1 MDESMNETLLPWILL
16 IAYACV
22 IIFLAWRN
30 RRRATDIESFSVGS
44 RRVPPFFVGLSLAA
58 NMTSVATFVINPGL
72 IHAYGWS
79 GVVGYG
85 MAAPLGIFIG
95 LVVTSKRFR
104 RVGDRFT
111 VLTVPQWLGERYAN
125 RRLTV
130 FFALASMLQVTFL
143 VLIVTA
149 LVLVLM
155 SVLQIGMWPALLMV
169 VIFTFGYILFGGA
182 SLHVWSN
189 SVQAM
194 TMLAVAV
201 ILVASGA
208 AVFGDGLAGFFGR
221 LDAVA
226 PHYGSMTNPDSLL
239 FRDLFEVVVA
249 NFIIGLAIIMQPHII
264 SKSLYLR
271 SERDVNTYLVTAMAA
286 GTVFTAV
293 LLVGLYARLSLGGE
307 MPPDR
312 VVATYIASGFTP
324 GLRAFIMLGV
334 LAAGFSTLEGVILAL
349 STIFGNDFYGTI
361 ARARGVAAEQLRSQ
375 LLTVGRIFL
384 VVLAPITLVLAWR
397 QIVAPSLSVA
407 IFAQNGIYGLFAATF
422 APVLFGI
429 FSKRSSAPLVFAA
442 AMTALIVHF
451 GMYYG
456 GVSEYHNNPAVP
468 ATCALVLSTLVMA
481 IGNSLLRGQ
490 GGTVSDADRLGSSEE
505 NV

>member
-1 MDESMNETLLPWILL
+1 MNETFLPWTLL
-16 IAYACV
+16 IAYAAV
-22 IIFLAWRN
+22 IVFLAWRN

-58 NMTSVATFVINPGL
+58 KMTSVATFVINPGL
-72 IHAYGWS
+72 IHAYGWA

-85 MAAPLGIFIG
+85 LAAPLGIFIG

-104 RVGDRFT
+104 RIGDQFT
-111 VLTVPQWLGERYAN
+111 VLTVPQWLGERYGD

-130 FFALASMLQVTFL
+130 FFALASMLQITFL

-155 SVLQIGMWPALLMV
+155 TVLQIGMWPALLMV
-169 VIFTFGYILFGGA
+169 VVFTFGYILFGGA

-189 SVQAM
+189 SVQAI

-208 AVFGDGLAGFFGR
+208 AVFADGLGGFFSQ

-226 PHYGSMTNPDSLL
+226 PFYGSVTNPSSLL

-249 NFIIGLAIIMQPHII
+249 NFVIGLAIIMQPHII

-271 SERDVNTYLVTAMAA
+271 SERDVNTYLVTAMVA
-286 GTVFTAV
+286 GTIFTTV
-293 LLVGLYARLSLGGE
+293 LLVGLYARLSLGADL
-307 MPPDR
+307 PPDR
-312 VVATYIASGFTP
+312 VVATYITSSFAP

-361 ARARGVAAEQLRSQ
+361 ARARGMAQERLQGQ
-375 LLTVGRIFL
+375 LLRVGRVFL
-384 VVLAPITLVLAWR
+384 VALAPITLLLAWR
-397 QIVAPSLSVA
+397 QITAPSLSVA

-429 FSKRSSAPLVFAA
+429 FSKRASAPLAFTAA
-442 AMTALIVHF
+442 ITALVVHF

-456 GVSEYHNNPAVP
+456 GITHYHNNPAVP
-468 ATCALVLSTLVMA
+468 ATFALVASTLVMGLGS
-481 IGNSLLRGQ
+481 IVLRG
-490 GGTVSDADRLGSSEE
+490 TSSAAETLHSTGVNE
-505 NV
+505 

>member
-1 MDESMNETLLPWILL
+1 MNETLLPWILL
-16 IAYACV
+16 IAYAAV

-44 RRVPPFFVGLSLAA
+44 RRVPPFFIGLSLAA

-111 VLTVPQWLGERYAN
+111 VLTVPQWLGERYGD

-130 FFALASMLQVTFL
+130 FFAFASMLQITFL

-189 SVQAM
+189 SLQAI
-194 TMLAVAV
+194 TMLAVAG

-208 AVFGDGLAGFFGR
+208 AIFGDGLAGFFGR

-226 PHYGSMTNPDSLL
+226 PHFGSMTNPQSLL

-271 SERDVNTYLVTAMAA
+271 SERDVNTYLATAMVA

-293 LLVGLYARLSLGGE
+293 LLVGLYARLELGGDL
-307 MPPDR
+307 PPDR
-312 VVATYIASGFTP
+312 VVATYIASGFAP

-361 ARARGVAAEQLRSQ
+361 ARARGVAADRLRGQ
-375 LLTVGRIFL
+375 LLRVGRIFL
-384 VVLAPITLVLAWR
+384 IALAPITLFLAWR

-429 FSKRSSAPLVFAA
+429 FSKRTSAPLAFAA
-442 AMTALIVHF
+442 AVTALAVHF

-456 GVSEYHNNPAVP
+456 GITHYHNNPAVP
-468 ATCALVLSTLVMA
+468 ATCALVISTVVMG
-481 IGNSLLRGQ
+481 IGSAFLRVGNGTDSSLDGLN
-490 GGTVSDADRLGSSEE
+490 SSEE
-505 NV
+505 KE

>member
-1 MDESMNETLLPWILL
+1 LNETLLPWLLL
-16 IAYACV
+16 IAYAAV
-22 IIFLAWRN
+22 IVFLAWRN
-30 RRRATDIESFSVGS
+30 RRRSSDIESFSVGS

-72 IHAYGWS
+72 IHAYGWA

-85 MAAPLGIFIG
+85 LAAPLGIFIG

-111 VLTVPQWLGERYAN
+111 VLTVPQWLGERYGD

-130 FFALASMLQVTFL
+130 FFALASMLQITFL

-149 LVLVLM
+149 LALVLM
-155 SVLQIGMWPALLMV
+155 SVLQIGMWAALLMV

-189 SVQAM
+189 SVQAL
-194 TMLAVAV
+194 TMLAVAL

-208 AVFGDGLAGFFGR
+208 ALFGGGLGGFFAR

-226 PHYGSMTNPDSLL
+226 PHYGSMINPDSLL
-239 FRDLFEVVVA
+239 FRDVFEVVVA
-249 NFIIGLAIIMQPHII
+249 NFVIGLAIIMQPHII

-271 SERDVNTYLVTAMAA
+271 SERDVNTYLATAMVA
-286 GTVFTAV
+286 GTVFTSV
-293 LLVGLYARLSLGGE
+293 LLVGLYARLSLGGDIS
-307 MPPDR
+307 PDR
-312 VVATYIASGFTP
+312 VVATYIATGFSP

-349 STIFGNDFYGTI
+349 ATIFGNDFYGTI
-361 ARARGVAAEQLRSQ
+361 ARARGVTSERLRPQ
-375 LLTVGRIFL
+375 LLRVGRVFL
-384 VVLAPITLVLAWR
+384 AALAPVSLVLAWR

-407 IFAQNGIYGLFAATF
+407 IFAQNGVYGLFAATF

-429 FSKRSSAPLVFAA
+429 FSERASARLAVTAA
-442 AMTALIVHF
+442 ATALVVHF

-456 GVSEYHNNPAVP
+456 GITSYHNNPAVP
-468 ATCALVLSTLVMA
+468 ATFALVTSTVVMFVGSA
-481 IGNSLLRGQ
+481 MRRRERG
-490 GGTVSDADRLGSSEE
+490 A
-505 NV
+505 

>member
-1 MDESMNETLLPWILL
+1 MNETFLPWLLL
-16 IAYACV
+16 IAYAVV
-22 IIFLAWRN
+22 IVLLAWRN
-30 RRRATDIESFSVGS
+30 RRRSSDIESFSVGS

-72 IHAYGWS
+72 IHAYGWA

-85 MAAPLGIFIG
+85 MAAPLGIFVG

-111 VLTVPQWLGERYAN
+111 VLTVPQWLGERYGD

-130 FFALASMLQVTFL
+130 LFALASMLQITFL

-149 LVLVLM
+149 LALVLM
-155 SVLQIGMWPALLMV
+155 SVLQIGMWAALLMV
-169 VIFTFGYILFGGA
+169 VVFTFGYILFGGA

-189 SVQAM
+189 SVQAL

-208 AVFGDGLAGFFGR
+208 ALFADGLGGFFAR

-226 PHYGSMTNPDSLL
+226 PYYGSMTNPDSLL

-249 NFIIGLAIIMQPHII
+249 NFVIGLAIIMQPHII

-271 SERDVNTYLVTAMAA
+271 SERDVNTYLATAMVA
-286 GTVFTAV
+286 GTVFTSV
-293 LLVGLYARLSLGGE
+293 LLVGLYARLSLGGDI
-307 MPPDR
+307 PPDR
-312 VVATYIASGFTP
+312 VVATYIATGFSP

-349 STIFGNDFYGTI
+349 ATIFGNDFFGTI
-361 ARARGVAAEQLRSQ
+361 ARARGVTSEQLRPQ
-375 LLTVGRIFL
+375 LLRVGRIFL
-384 VVLAPITLVLAWR
+384 VALAPVTLVLAWR

-407 IFAQNGIYGLFAATF
+407 IFAQNGVYGLFAATF

-429 FSKRSSAPLVFAA
+429 FSERASARLAA
-442 AMTALIVHF
+442 AAAATALVVHF

-456 GVSEYHNNPAVP
+456 GITSYHNNPAVP
-468 ATCALVLSTLVMA
+468 ATFALVISTLVMF
-481 IGNSLLRGQ
+481 
-490 GGTVSDADRLGSSEE
+490 VGSAMRRRESGA
-505 NV
+505 

>member
-1 MDESMNETLLPWILL
+1 MNETFLPWTLL
-16 IAYACV
+16 IAYAAV
-22 IIFLAWRN
+22 IVYLAWRN

-72 IHAYGWS
+72 IHAYGWA

-85 MAAPLGIFIG
+85 LAAPLGIFIG

-104 RVGDRFT
+104 RVGDQFT
-111 VLTVPQWLGERYAN
+111 VLTVPQWLGERYGD

-130 FFALASMLQVTFL
+130 FFALASMLQITFL

-155 SVLQIGMWPALLMV
+155 TVLQIGMWPALFMV
-169 VIFTFGYILFGGA
+169 VVFTFGYILFGGA

-189 SVQAM
+189 SLQAM
-194 TMLAVAV
+194 TMLAVAA

-208 AVFGDGLAGFFGR
+208 AVFADGLGGFFSQ

-226 PHYGSMTNPDSLL
+226 PYYGNMTNPSSLL

-249 NFIIGLAIIMQPHII
+249 NFVIGLAIIMQPHII

-271 SERDVNTYLVTAMAA
+271 SERDVNTYLVTAMVA
-286 GTVFTAV
+286 GTIFTTV
-293 LLVGLYARLSLGGE
+293 LLVGLYARLSLGGDL
-307 MPPDR
+307 PPDR
-312 VVATYIASGFTP
+312 VVATYIVSSFAP

-361 ARARGVAAEQLRSQ
+361 ARARGTAPELLQRRLLR
-375 LLTVGRIFL
+375 VGRIFL
-384 VVLAPITLVLAWR
+384 VALAPITLVLAYR
-397 QIVAPSLSVA
+397 QITAPSLSVA
-407 IFAQNGIYGLFAATF
+407 IFAQNGVYGLFAATF

-429 FSKRSSAPLVFAA
+429 FSKRVSAPLAFAA
-442 AMTALIVHF
+442 AVTALVVHF

-456 GVSEYHNNPAVP
+456 GITHYHNNPAVP
-468 ATCALVLSTLVMA
+468 ATFAIVTSTLVMGLGS
-481 IGNSLLRGQ
+481 IVLRG
-490 GGTVSDADRLGSSEE
+490 TSSAAETLHSKGE
-505 NV
+505 NE

>member
-1 MDESMNETLLPWILL
+1 MNETFLPWTLL
-16 IAYACV
+16 IAYAAV
-22 IIFLAWRN
+22 IVFLAWRN

-72 IHAYGWS
+72 IHAYGWA

-85 MAAPLGIFIG
+85 LAAPMGIFIG

-104 RVGDRFT
+104 RIGDQFT
-111 VLTVPQWLGERYAN
+111 VLTVPQWLGERYGD

-130 FFALASMLQVTFL
+130 FFALASMLQITFL

-155 SVLQIGMWPALLMV
+155 TVLQIGMWPALLMV
-169 VIFTFGYILFGGA
+169 VVFTFGYILFGGA

-189 SVQAM
+189 SVQAI

-208 AVFGDGLAGFFGR
+208 AVFADGLGGFFSQ

-226 PHYGSMTNPDSLL
+226 PFYGSVTNPSSLL

-249 NFIIGLAIIMQPHII
+249 NFVIGLAIIMQPHII

-271 SERDVNTYLVTAMAA
+271 SERDVNTYLVTAMVA
-286 GTVFTAV
+286 GTIFTTV
-293 LLVGLYARLSLGGE
+293 LLVGLYARLSLGADL
-307 MPPDR
+307 PPDR
-312 VVATYIASGFTP
+312 VVATYITSSFAP

-361 ARARGVAAEQLRSQ
+361 ARARGMAQERLQGQ
-375 LLTVGRIFL
+375 LLRVGRIFL
-384 VVLAPITLVLAWR
+384 VALAPITLLLAWR
-397 QIVAPSLSVA
+397 QITAPSLSVA
-407 IFAQNGIYGLFAATF
+407 IFAQNGVYGLFAATF

-429 FSKRSSAPLVFAA
+429 FSKRASAPLAFAA
-442 AMTALIVHF
+442 AITALVVHF

-456 GVSEYHNNPAVP
+456 GITHYHNNPAVP
-468 ATCALVLSTLVMA
+468 ATFALVASTLVMGLGS
-481 IGNSLLRGQ
+481 IVLRG
-490 GGTVSDADRLGSSEE
+490 TSSAAETLHSTGVNE
-505 NV
+505 

>member
-1 MDESMNETLLPWILL
+1 MNETFFPWLLL

-22 IIFLAWRN
+22 IVFLAWRN
-30 RRRATDIESFSVGS
+30 RRRSSDIESFSVGS

-72 IHAYGWS
+72 IHAYGWA

-85 MAAPLGIFIG
+85 LAAPLGIFIG

-111 VLTVPQWLGERYAN
+111 VLTVPQWLGERYGD

-130 FFALASMLQVTFL
+130 FFALASMLQITFL

-149 LVLVLM
+149 LALVLM

-189 SVQAM
+189 SVQAL
-194 TMLAVAV
+194 TMLAVAL

-208 AVFGDGLAGFFGR
+208 AVFADGLSGFFAR

-226 PHYGSMTNPDSLL
+226 LHYGSMTNPDSLL

-249 NFIIGLAIIMQPHII
+249 NFVIGLAIIMQPHII

-271 SERDVNTYLVTAMAA
+271 SERDVNTYLVTAMLA
-286 GTVFTAV
+286 GTIFTSV
-293 LLVGLYARLSLGGE
+293 MLVGLYARLSLGAE
-307 MPPDR
+307 VPPDR
-312 VVATYIASGFTP
+312 VVATYITATFAP

-334 LAAGFSTLEGVILAL
+334 LAAWFSTLEGVILAL
-349 STIFGNDFYGTI
+349 ATIFGNDFFGTI
-361 ARARGVAAEQLRSQ
+361 ARARGLTPERLRP
-375 LLTVGRIFL
+375 LLLKVGRVFL
-384 VVLAPITLVLAWR
+384 IALAPITLLLSWR

-407 IFAQNGIYGLFAATF
+407 IFAQNGVYGLFAATF

-429 FSKRSSAPLVFAA
+429 FSDRAAPRVALASAA
-442 AMTALIVHF
+442 TALVVHF
-451 GMYYG
+451 GIYYG
-456 GVSEYHNNPAVP
+456 GIGAYHNNPAVP
-468 ATCALVLSTLVMA
+468 ATFALAASTLVMVA
-481 IGNSLLRGQ
+481 GTAFRGRA
-490 GGTVSDADRLGSSEE
+490 GAA
-505 NV
+505 

>member
-1 MDESMNETLLPWILL
+1 MNETFLPWILL
-16 IAYACV
+16 IAYAAV
-22 IIFLAWRN
+22 IVVLTWRH
-30 RRRATDIESFSVGS
+30 RRKATDIASFSVGG
-44 RRVPPFFVGLSLAA
+44 RGVPPFFVGLSLAA

-95 LVVTSKRFR
+95 LIVTSKRFR

-111 VLTVPQWLGERYAN
+111 VLTVPQWLGERYGD

-130 FFALASMLQVTFL
+130 FFALASMLQISFL

-169 VIFTFGYILFGGA
+169 VVFTFGYILFGGA
-182 SLHVWSN
+182 GLHIWSN

-208 AVFGDGLAGFFGR
+208 AIFGDGLAGFFGR

-239 FRDLFEVVVA
+239 FRDLFEVLVA
-249 NFIIGLAIIMQPHII
+249 NFVIGLAIIMQPHII

-271 SERDVNTYLVTAMAA
+271 SERDVNTYLATAMAA

-293 LLVGLYARLSLGGE
+293 LLVGLYARIELGGNL
-307 MPPDR
+307 PPDR
-312 VVATYIASGFTP
+312 VVATYIATGFTP
-324 GLRAFIMLGV
+324 GLRAFIMLGM

-361 ARARGVAAEQLRSQ
+361 ARARGVAANQLNSR
-375 LLTVGRIFL
+375 LLKVGRIFL
-384 VVLAPITLVLAWR
+384 IALAPLTLLLAWR

-429 FSKRSSAPLVFAA
+429 FSKKATASLVFSAA
-442 AMTALIVHF
+442 VTALVVHF

-456 GVSEYHNNPAVP
+456 GITHYHNNPAVP
-468 ATCALVLSTLVMA
+468 AACALVISTLVMA
-481 IGNSLLRGQ
+481 VGVGLRKDEK
-490 GGTVSDADRLGSSEE
+490 GTVSADEGLSSPRGIA
-505 NV
+505 

>member
-1 MDESMNETLLPWILL
+1 MNETFLPWTLL
-16 IAYACV
+16 IAYAAV
-22 IIFLAWRN
+22 IVFLAWHN

-72 IHAYGWS
+72 IHAYGWA

-85 MAAPLGIFIG
+85 LAAPMGIFIG
-95 LVVTSKRFR
+95 LVVTTKRFR
-104 RVGDRFT
+104 RVGDQFT
-111 VLTVPQWLGERYAN
+111 VLTVPQWLGERYSD

-130 FFALASMLQVTFL
+130 FFALASMLQITFL

-155 SVLQIGMWPALLMV
+155 TVLQIGMWPALLMV
-169 VIFTFGYILFGGA
+169 VVFTFGYILFGGA

-189 SVQAM
+189 SLQAM

-208 AVFGDGLAGFFGR
+208 AVFADGLGGFFGQ

-226 PHYGSMTNPDSLL
+226 PFYGSVTNPSSLL

-249 NFIIGLAIIMQPHII
+249 NFVIGLAIIMQPHII

-271 SERDVNTYLVTAMAA
+271 SERDVNTYLVTAMVA
-286 GTVFTAV
+286 GTIFTTV
-293 LLVGLYARLSLGGE
+293 LLVGLYARLSLGADL
-307 MPPDR
+307 PPDR
-312 VVATYIASGFTP
+312 VVATYIASSFAP

-361 ARARGVAAEQLRSQ
+361 ARARGMAQERLQGQ
-375 LLTVGRIFL
+375 LLRVGRIFL
-384 VVLAPITLVLAWR
+384 VALAPITLLLAWR
-397 QIVAPSLSVA
+397 QITAPSLSVA
-407 IFAQNGIYGLFAATF
+407 IFAQNGVYGLFAATF

-429 FSKRSSAPLVFAA
+429 FSKRASAPLAFGAA
-442 AMTALIVHF
+442 ITALVVHF

-456 GVSEYHNNPAVP
+456 GITHYHNNPAVP
-468 ATCALVLSTLVMA
+468 ATFALVASTLVMGLGS
-481 IGNSLLRGQ
+481 IVLRG
-490 GGTVSDADRLGSSEE
+490 TSSVAETLHSTGVNE
-505 NV
+505 

>member
-1 MDESMNETLLPWILL
+1 MNETFLPWILL
-16 IAYACV
+16 IIYASA
-22 IIFLAWRN
+22 IMFLAWRN
-30 RRRATDIESFSVGS
+30 RRRAADIESFSVGS
-44 RRVPPFFVGLSLAA
+44 RRVPPFFIGLSLAA

-85 MAAPLGIFIG
+85 LAAPLGIFIG

-111 VLTVPQWLGERYAN
+111 VLTVPQWLGERYGSRAL
-125 RRLTV
+125 RV

-149 LVLVLM
+149 IVLVLM

-169 VIFTFGYILFGGA
+169 VGFTFGYILLGGA

-189 SVQAM
+189 TLQAI
-194 TMLAVAV
+194 TMIVVAV
-201 ILVASGA
+201 ILVSSGA
-208 AVFGDGLAGFFGR
+208 SLFSNGLSGFFQQ

-226 PHYGSMTNPDSLL
+226 PHYGSIVNPSSLL

-249 NFIIGLAIIMQPHII
+249 NFVIGLAIIMQPHII

-271 SERDVNTYLVTAMAA
+271 SERDVNTYLLTAVVA
-286 GTVFTAV
+286 GTIFTSV
-293 LLVGLYARLSLGGE
+293 MLVGLYARLTLGGE
-307 MPPDR
+307 IAPDR
-312 VVATYIASGFTP
+312 VVATYIATSFAP

-349 STIFGNDFYGTI
+349 ATIFGNDFYGTL
-361 ARARGVAAEQLRSQ
+361 ARSRGVEEGRLHAQ
-375 LLTVGRIFL
+375 LLRVGRIFL
-384 VVLAPITLVLAWR
+384 VVLAPVTLILSWR

-407 IFAQNGIYGLFAATF
+407 IFAQNGVYGLFAATF

-429 FSKRSSAPLVFAA
+429 FSERDARRPAMWAA
-442 AMTALIVHF
+442 AAALCVHF
-451 GMYYG
+451 GMYYLKI
-456 GVSEYHNNPAVP
+456 SPYHNNPAVP
-468 ATCALVLSTLVMA
+468 ATAAIIVSTLVMVVGMA
-481 IGNSLLRGQ
+481 WRRRGLAGN
-490 GGTVSDADRLGSSEE
+490 
-505 NV
+505 N

>member
-1 MDESMNETLLPWILL
+1 MGDERLQRSSGGEPLNETLLPWLLL
-16 IAYACV
+16 IAYASV
-22 IIFLAWRN
+22 IVFLAWRN
-30 RRRATDIESFSVGS
+30 RRRSSDIESFSVGS

-72 IHAYGWS
+72 IHAYGWA

-85 MAAPLGIFIG
+85 LAAPLGIFIG

-111 VLTVPQWLGERYAN
+111 VLTVPQWLGERYGD

-130 FFALASMLQVTFL
+130 FFALASMLQITFL

-149 LVLVLM
+149 LALVLM

-189 SVQAM
+189 SVQAL
-194 TMLAVAV
+194 TMLAVAL

-208 AVFGDGLAGFFGR
+208 AVFADGLPGFFAR

-249 NFIIGLAIIMQPHII
+249 NFVIGLAIIMQPHII

-271 SERDVNTYLVTAMAA
+271 SERDVNTYLVTAMLA
-286 GTVFTAV
+286 GTIFTSAM
-293 LLVGLYARLSLGGE
+293 LVGLYARLSLGAE
-307 MPPDR
+307 VPPDR
-312 VVATYIASGFTP
+312 VVATYITATFAP

-349 STIFGNDFYGTI
+349 ATIFGNDFFGTI
-361 ARARGVAAEQLRSQ
+361 ARARGLTPERLRP
-375 LLTVGRIFL
+375 LLLKVGRVFL
-384 VVLAPITLVLAWR
+384 VALAPITLLLSWR

-407 IFAQNGIYGLFAATF
+407 IFAQNGVYGLFAATF

-429 FSKRSSAPLVFAA
+429 FSDRAAPRVALASAA
-442 AMTALIVHF
+442 TALVVHF
-451 GMYYG
+451 GIYYG
-456 GVSEYHNNPAVP
+456 GIGAYHNNPAVP
-468 ATCALVLSTLVMA
+468 ATFALAASTLVMVA
-481 IGNSLLRGQ
+481 GTAFRGRA
-490 GGTVSDADRLGSSEE
+490 DAA
-505 NV
+505 

>member
-1 MDESMNETLLPWILL
+1 LSETTLPWILL
-16 IAYACV
+16 IVYASV
-22 IIFLAWRN
+22 IVFLAWRN
-30 RRRATDIESFSVGS
+30 SRRAADIESFSVGS
-44 RRVPPFFVGLSLAA
+44 RSVPPFFVGLSLAA

-72 IHAYGWS
+72 IHAYGWA
-79 GVVGYG
+79 GIVGYG

-104 RVGDRFT
+104 RVGDEFT
-111 VLTVPQWLGERYAN
+111 VLTVPQWLGERFGD
-125 RRLTV
+125 RKLTI
-130 FFALASMLQVTFL
+130 FFAVASMLQVTFL

-149 LVLVLM
+149 LALVLM
-155 SVLQIGMWPALLMV
+155 SVLQIAMWTALLMV

-189 SVQAM
+189 SVQAI
-194 TMLAVAV
+194 TMLAVAA

-208 AVFGDGLAGFFGR
+208 ALFGDGLAGFFAK

-271 SERDVNTYLVTAMAA
+271 SERDVNTYLATAMVA

-293 LLVGLYARLSLGGE
+293 MLVGLYARLELAGDL
-307 MPPDR
+307 PPDR
-312 VVATYIASGFTP
+312 VVATYIATSFAP

-361 ARARGVAAEQLRSQ
+361 ARARGVAEEQLRSQ
-375 LLTVGRIFL
+375 LLKVGRVFL
-384 VVLAPITLVLAWR
+384 IVLAPVTLLLSWR

-429 FSKRSSAPLVFAA
+429 FSKRATAPLVFAA
-442 AMTALIVHF
+442 AVTALVVHF

-456 GVSEYHNNPAVP
+456 GITHYHNNPAVP
-468 ATCALVLSTLVMA
+468 ATCALIVSTLVMA
-481 IGNSLLRGQ
+481 IGVALRS
-490 GGTVSDADRLGSSEE
+490 GGDGTRTAK
-505 NV
+505 

>member
-1 MDESMNETLLPWILL
+1 MNETFLPWTLL
-16 IAYACV
+16 IAYAAV
-22 IIFLAWRN
+22 IIYLAWRN

-95 LVVTSKRFR
+95 LIVTSKRFR
-104 RVGDRFT
+104 RVGDEFT
-111 VLTVPQWLGERYAN
+111 VLTVPQWLGERYGD

-130 FFALASMLQVTFL
+130 FFALASMLQITFL

-155 SVLQIGMWPALLMV
+155 TVLQIGMWPALLMV
-169 VIFTFGYILFGGA
+169 VVFTFGYILFGGA
-182 SLHVWSN
+182 SLHIWSN
-189 SVQAM
+189 SVQAI

-208 AVFGDGLAGFFGR
+208 AIFGDGVAGFFGR

-226 PHYGSMTNPDSLL
+226 PHFGSMTNPDSLL

-271 SERDVNTYLVTAMAA
+271 SERDVNTYLVTAMVA

-293 LLVGLYARLSLGGE
+293 LLVGLYARIDLGGDL
-307 MPPDR
+307 PPDR
-312 VVATYIASGFTP
+312 VVATYIATGFAP

-361 ARARGVAAEQLRSQ
+361 ARARGVAADRLNSQ
-375 LLTVGRIFL
+375 LLRVGRIFL
-384 VVLAPITLVLAWR
+384 IALAPITLLLAWR

-429 FSKRSSAPLVFAA
+429 FSKRTSAPLAFAA
-442 AMTALIVHF
+442 AVTALVVHF

-456 GVSEYHNNPAVP
+456 GITHYHNNPAVP
-468 ATCALVLSTLVMA
+468 ATCALVISTLVMG
-481 IGNSLLRGQ
+481 IGVALVRNEK
-490 GGTVSDADRLGSSEE
+490 GTVSGHEGLPSSEE
-505 NV
+505 NA

>member
-1 MDESMNETLLPWILL
+1 MSETFLPWTLL
-16 IAYACV
+16 IAYAAV
-22 IIFLAWRN
+22 IVYLAWRN

-72 IHAYGWS
+72 IHAYGWA

-104 RVGDRFT
+104 RVGDQFT
-111 VLTVPQWLGERYAN
+111 VLTVPQWLGERYGD

-130 FFALASMLQVTFL
+130 FFALASMLQITFL

-155 SVLQIGMWPALLMV
+155 TVLQIAMWPALLMV
-169 VIFTFGYILFGGA
+169 VVFTFGYILFGGA

-189 SVQAM
+189 SLQAM

-208 AVFGDGLAGFFGR
+208 AVFADGLGGFFSQ
-221 LDAVA
+221 LDSVA
-226 PHYGSMTNPDSLL
+226 PYFGNMTNPSSLL
-239 FRDLFEVVVA
+239 FRDIFEVVVA
-249 NFIIGLAIIMQPHII
+249 NFVIGLAIIMQPHII

-271 SERDVNTYLVTAMAA
+271 SERDVNTYLVTAMVA
-286 GTVFTAV
+286 GTIFTTV
-293 LLVGLYARLSLGGE
+293 LLVGLYARLSLGADL
-307 MPPDR
+307 PPDR
-312 VVATYIASGFTP
+312 VVATYITSSFAP

-361 ARARGVAAEQLRSQ
+361 ARARGTAPERLQGQ
-375 LLTVGRIFL
+375 LLRVGRIFL
-384 VVLAPITLVLAWR
+384 VALAPITLLLAWR

-407 IFAQNGIYGLFAATF
+407 IFAQNGVYGLFAATF

-429 FSKRSSAPLVFAA
+429 FSKRASAPLAFAA
-442 AMTALIVHF
+442 AITALVVHF

-456 GVSEYHNNPAVP
+456 GITHYHNNPAVP
-468 ATCALVLSTLVMA
+468 ATFALVASTLVMG
-481 IGNSLLRGQ
+481 IGSIVLRGTTSTAETLHST
-490 GGTVSDADRLGSSEE
+490 GVDE
-505 NV
+505 

>member
-1 MDESMNETLLPWILL
+1 MSETFLPWVLL
-16 IAYACV
+16 ILYAAV
-22 IIFLAWRN
+22 IVFLAWRN
-30 RRRATDIESFSVGS
+30 RQRSTDIESFSVGS

-72 IHAYGWS
+72 IHAYGWA

-111 VLTVPQWLGERYAN
+111 VLTVPQWLGERYGD

-130 FFALASMLQVTFL
+130 FFAFASMLQITFL

-182 SLHVWSN
+182 SLHIWSN

-194 TMLAVAV
+194 TMLAVAA
-201 ILVASGA
+201 ILLASGA

-271 SERDVNTYLVTAMAA
+271 SERDVNTYLATAMVA

-293 LLVGLYARLSLGGE
+293 LLVGLYARIELGGDFQ
-307 MPPDR
+307 PDR
-312 VVATYIASGFTP
+312 VVAEYITTSFAP
-324 GLRAFIMLGV
+324 GLRAFVMLGV

-361 ARARGVAAEQLRSQ
+361 ARARGVAAERLQGQ
-375 LLTVGRIFL
+375 LLRVGRIFL
-384 VVLAPITLVLAWR
+384 IALAPITLVLAWR

-429 FSKRSSAPLVFAA
+429 FSKRASAPLAFAA
-442 AMTALIVHF
+442 ATTALVVHF

-456 GVSEYHNNPAVP
+456 GITHYHNNPAVP
-468 ATCALVLSTLVMA
+468 ATCALVVSTLVM
-481 IGNSLLRGQ
+481 GVGVLFRKDEN
-490 GGTVSDADRLGSSEE
+490 GTVRVGEGLPSQGE
-505 NV
+505 NQ

>member
-1 MDESMNETLLPWILL
+1 MNETFLPWVLL
-16 IAYACV
+16 IAYAAV

-30 RRRATDIESFSVGS
+30 RQRATDIESFSVGS

-95 LVVTSKRFR
+95 LIVTSKRFR

-111 VLTVPQWLGERYAN
+111 VLTVPQWLGERYGD
-125 RRLTV
+125 RRLTI
-130 FFALASMLQVTFL
+130 FFALASMLQITFL

-155 SVLQIGMWPALLMV
+155 TVLQIGMWPSLVMV
-169 VIFTFGYILFGGA
+169 VVFTFGYILFGGA

-189 SVQAM
+189 SVQAI

-208 AVFGDGLAGFFGR
+208 AIFGDGLAGFFGH

-226 PHYGSMTNPDSLL
+226 PHYGSVTNPDSLL
-239 FRDLFEVVVA
+239 FRDVFEVIVA

-271 SERDVNTYLVTAMAA
+271 SERDVNTYLATAMVA

-293 LLVGLYARLSLGGE
+293 LLVGLYARIELGGDL
-307 MPPDR
+307 PPDR
-312 VVATYIASGFTP
+312 VVATYIATGFAP

-361 ARARGVAAEQLRSQ
+361 ARARGMAADRLRGQ
-375 LLTVGRIFL
+375 LLKVGRIFL
-384 VVLAPITLVLAWR
+384 VVLAPITLLLAWR

-429 FSKRSSAPLVFAA
+429 FSKRTSAPLAFSSAI
-442 AMTALIVHF
+442 TALVVHF

-456 GVSEYHNNPAVP
+456 GITHYHNNPAVP
-468 ATCALVLSTLVMA
+468 AACALVVSTLVMA
-481 IGNSLLRGQ
+481 VGVGLLKDED
-490 GGTVSDADRLGSSEE
+490 GTVSADEGLSSSEE
-505 NV
+505 KR